1 MKLDNFFRY
10 EKVNGKSDSTIKN
23 HKSFLVN
30 ANKWKPLD
38 AWVKDDVD
46 HYLVRNKENGEP
58 YGRSK
63 VEWDKQTLK
72 TFFTWLEKPE
82 LVSHLIVKTIKN
94 SLMRDEI
101 LTVEDVNKLI
111 ESTDST
117 LYKSLIAFLFESG
130 ARINEALAV
139 RRKDIQE
146 SDKGMIISVP
156 QTKTGKDYRR
166 SLYVYSAGY
175 IRNHIAYC
183 GIASGDALFFG
194 YKKDA
199 NGHKLPMSSVA
210 AWGMLGK
217 IGREAGIEKGVNPHA
232 FRHAQCT
239 DMILRGYNET
249 IIRKKL
255 GWTGDSRMIARY
267 QHIVDDDVINATA
280 EKAGKDIP
288 KQPITNMKQAE
299 SLKIADASMQLSKL
313 SEENESMK
321 QKIAELEEQRR
332 SDMADMEAKINEII
346 RASVSRGV
354 FDIPGRKESIVEKE
368 IAGVKK
374 QFDIKT

>member
-23 HKSFLVN
+23 HKSLLVN
-30 ANKWKPLD
+30 ANIWKPLD
-38 AWVKDDVD
+38 TWIKDDVD
-46 HYLVRNKENGEP
+46 HYLVRNKDNGEP

-63 VEWDKQTLK
+63 VEWDKQTFK
-72 TFFTWLEKPE
+72 TFFAWLEKPE
-82 LVSHLIVKTIKN
+82 LVNHLIVKTIKN
-94 SLMRDEI
+94 SLIRDDI
-101 LTVEDVNKLI
+101 LMVEDVNKLI

-130 ARINEALAV
+130 ARISEALALK
-139 RRKDIQE
+139 RKDIQE
-146 SDKGMIISVP
+146 TDKGMIISVP

-166 SLYVYSAGY
+166 SLYIYSAGY

-183 GIASGDALFFG
+183 GLDLNDALFFG
-194 YKKDA
+194 YKRDDK
-199 NGHKLPMSSVA
+199 GHKLPMSAVA

-217 IGREAGIEKGVNPHA
+217 IGEKAGIEKGVNPHA

-280 EKAGKDIP
+280 EKAGKDIIR
-288 KQPITNMKQAE
+288 QPIANLNQAE
-299 SLKIADASMQLSKL
+299 SLSIANASMQLSKL
-313 SEENESMK
+313 SEENQELKERMAQRDIDFEEMK
-321 QKIAELEEQRR
+321 QQRIK
-332 SDMADMEAKINEII
+332 DMEKITKFLEMGGLKIL
-346 RASVSRGV
+346 
-354 FDIPGRKESIVEKE
+354 
-368 IAGVKK
+368 KK
-374 QFDIKT
+374 G